1 MLTMPSFRT
10 PGPARRSLVAAALLA
25 SLPVAGCQWD
35 RELEYG
41 AHVSQFQRTASSNEF
56 AWQQTDLA
64 HLVRF
69 APGAAAVDPV
79 EMVRLNQF
87 IDQVGVQDN
96 DEVTATVGGP
106 QAQARANA
114 VVEAFSL
121 RGYRITPHVD
131 PYATEGDVTVNI
143 RRVVYTAS
151 ACAGEGYEIEGGGRA
166 MPLGCANALNLQR
179 MVVNQDEL
187 INDLGSDSVETMPA
201 AAAIQR
207 YRSGNITPLMT
218 TESTTED

>member
-1 MLTMPSFRT
+1 MSSNTLFRT
-10 PGPARRSLVAAALLA
+10 AGPAPRAVALAMLAAA
-25 SLPVAGCQWD
+25 SLAGCQWD

-41 AHVSQFQRTASSNEF
+41 AHVSQFERQTSTNDF
-56 AWQQTDLA
+56 AWHQTELA

-69 APGAAAVDPV
+69 APGSSVVDPV

-96 DEVTATVGGP
+96 DAVSAVVGGP
-106 QAQARANA
+106 LAMQRANA
-114 VVEAFSL
+114 VVEAFAL
-121 RGYRITPHVD
+121 RGHRITPQVD
-131 PYATEGDVTVNI
+131 PSAAQDDVTVSI

-151 ACAGEGYEIEGGGRA
+151 ACLGEGYEVRGGGTSL
-166 MPLGCANALNLQR
+166 PLGCATALNLQR

-187 INDLGSDSVETMPA
+187 INDMGSNAVETVPA

-207 YRSGNITPLMT
+207 YRSGNITPLMN
-218 TESTTED
+218 TESTSGD

>member
-1 MLTMPSFRT
+1 MTSFNLLR
-10 PGPARRSLVAAALLA
+10 PAATVLLA
-25 SLPVAGCQWD
+25 AVSLAGCQWD

-41 AHVSQFQRTASSNEF
+41 AHVSQFDTRTSSNEF
-56 AWQQTDLA
+56 AWHQTDLA

-69 APGAAAVDPV
+69 APGAIAVDPV

-96 DEVTATVGGP
+96 DEVSAVVGGP
-106 QAQARANA
+106 QAQARAGA

-121 RGYRITPHVD
+121 RGFRITPHID
-131 PYATEGDVTVNI
+131 PYALEGDVTVNI

-151 ACAGEGYEIEGGGRA
+151 ACLGDGYEIRGGGTA
-166 MPLGCANALNLQR
+166 LPLGCANALNLQR

-207 YRSGNITPLMT
+207 YRAGNITPLMT
-218 TESTTED
+218 TESTTGD